1 MEGITY
7 ENPAPVPVLDLA
19 HDPGTIQANI
29 DRSSTHG
36 MSSKMKA
43 VHYEGPFKV
52 SVREVEMPK
61 IEHPDDVIVKV
72 TTAGMHIN
80 CMEDKGSRTDSVQQ
94 FVGPICICIKD
105 EQRRKKDL
113 YLVMKIWVLSSRQVP
128 E

>member
-7 ENPAPVPVLDLA
+7 DNPAPVPVLDPT
-19 HDPGTIQANI
+19 HDPGTIQANV

-61 IEHPDDVIVKV
+61 LEHPDDVIVKV
-72 TTAGMHIN
+72 TTAGMHNN
-80 CMEDKGSRTDSVQQ
+80 CMEYKSSRTNIVQQ
-94 FVGPICICIKD
+94 FAGPICICTKG

-113 YLVMKIWVLSSRQVP
+113 YLATKIWVLSSR
-128 E
+128 